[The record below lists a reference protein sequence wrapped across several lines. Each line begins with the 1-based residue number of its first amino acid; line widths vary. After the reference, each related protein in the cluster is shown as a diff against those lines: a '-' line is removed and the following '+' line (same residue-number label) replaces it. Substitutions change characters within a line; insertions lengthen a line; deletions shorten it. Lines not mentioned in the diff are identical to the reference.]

1 MTIPE
6 GTPKGLYLYGTVGTG
21 KSMVRSRNPLFARV
35 YLPAGAD
42 IRPRNIAHRHQLMDL
57 FHSTLP
63 AQFIDSRRRV
73 HFHAFMIDVHKRNH
87 RYKVQFGETGDRM
100 GEVARDLAREARV
113 LCFDEFQVRVSIL
126 VFQSLVSRLTVACAL
141 TKILQIR
148 LRPGNGHH
156 RRHDLAQP
164 TRAVDGLRRCLRH
177 DIKVGSTG

>member
-21 KSMVRSRNPLFARV
+21 KSMVRRIRPPCASASVHRPRPELTFAR
-35 YLPAGAD
+35 PR
-42 IRPRNIAHRHQLMDL
+42 RPYPDQLMDL

-63 AQFIDSRRRV
+63 AQFVDSRRRV

-113 LCFDEFQVRVSIL
+113 LCFDEFQVLLDHGTCCWKWSVKTNPFRSPPPPL
-126 VFQSLVSRLTVACAL
+126 PWPPLTPARAC
-141 TKILQIR
+141 R
-148 LRPGNGHH
+148 
-156 RRHDLAQP
+156 
-164 TRAVDGLRRCLRH
+164 
-177 DIKVGSTG
+177 